1 MKEQNDMKGKKE
13 MEETHEGNEG
23 KEGNEGRE
31 GNEGNMVDKGG
42 ALGIVISMVV
52 NLAGVPRT
60 STMLSKHVSMRT
72 CITELGSETHV
83 SPNKRFARKTSK
95 LMRS

>member
-1 MKEQNDMKGKKE
+1 MEQNDLNEKKE
-13 MEETHEGNEG
+13 MKETNEGPEG

-31 GNEGNMVDKGG
+31 GNEENMVDKGG

-52 NLAGVPRT
+52 NLVGVPRT

-83 SPNKRFARKTSK
+83 SPSTRFVRKTSK
-95 LMRS
+95 MMRS

>member
-13 MEETHEGNEG
+13 MEETNEGNEG

-31 GNEGNMVDKGG
+31 GNEGNIVDKGG

-60 STMLSKHVSMRT
+60 STMLSKLFR
-72 CITELGSETHV
+72 CGRALLNLEA
-83 SPNKRFARKTSK
+83 KRMSVQAKGLRGKQAS
-95 LMRS
+95 